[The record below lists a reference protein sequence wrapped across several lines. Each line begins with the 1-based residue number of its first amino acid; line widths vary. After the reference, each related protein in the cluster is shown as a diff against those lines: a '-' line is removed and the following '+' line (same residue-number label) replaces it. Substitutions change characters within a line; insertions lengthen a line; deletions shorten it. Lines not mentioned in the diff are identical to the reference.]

1 MPYWRWRFNWR
12 PLEENVKIGDF
23 KPFVAVKKKKSPASR
38 EAGQPKKTASGFRSG
53 LIKNRTL
60 GIY

>member
-1 MPYWRWRFNWR
+1 
-12 PLEENVKIGDF
+12 VKIGDF
-23 KPFVAVKKKKSPASR
+23 KPFVPVKKKKSPASG
-38 EAGQPKKTASGFRSG
+38 EAGQPKKTAPETRSG